1 MEFAVQ
7 VLDICVY
14 WDDAVDFYTGSSC
27 VQDYLPDLIPPV
39 YADLPGKKIHLQPCK
54 FNTPRT
60 RLSIHLAM

>member
-27 VQDYLPDLIPPV
+27 LQDYLHDLIPPV
-39 YADLPGKKIHLQPCK
+39 YADLPGKKKKYKQVCNHVNLIHLEPG
-54 FNTPRT
+54 
-60 RLSIHLAM
+60 